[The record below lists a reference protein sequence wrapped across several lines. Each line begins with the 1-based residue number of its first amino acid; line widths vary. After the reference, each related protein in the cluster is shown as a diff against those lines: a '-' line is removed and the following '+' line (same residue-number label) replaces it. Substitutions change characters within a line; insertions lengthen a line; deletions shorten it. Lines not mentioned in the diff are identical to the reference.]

1 MGAFIQC
8 ENREIYI
15 GGILRLDERYQ
26 SQLMHLIEDILQKT
40 GSLRLPSGSLDQEQ
54 EHMQKLL
61 IKMDELEN
69 ENMLLLKK
77 LQETEEEK
85 EELYNKC
92 IEINEILLKTQE
104 NAKNL
109 LTANEKYFSKVIFI
123 NKKIILS
130 SEIYF
135 SKAGAKNIEEYED
148 ILKLKEQQITNNE
161 VFLKETV
168 KKYEEKISTLAVSSF
183 LI

>member
-69 ENMLLLKK
+69 ENMILLKK

-104 NAKNL
+104 NARNL
-109 LTANEKYFSKVIFI
+109 QSANEKYFSKVI
-123 NKKIILS
+123 
-130 SEIYF
+130 Y
-135 SKAGAKNIEEYED
+135 
-148 ILKLKEQQITNNE
+148 
-161 VFLKETV
+161 
-168 KKYEEKISTLAVSSF
+168 
-183 LI
+183 

>member
-69 ENMLLLKK
+69 ENMILFPMALEPFL
-77 LQETEEEK
+77 EEK

-104 NAKNL
+104 NARNL
-109 LTANEKYFSKVIFI
+109 QSANEKYFSKVI
-123 NKKIILS
+123 
-130 SEIYF
+130 Y
-135 SKAGAKNIEEYED
+135 
-148 ILKLKEQQITNNE
+148 
-161 VFLKETV
+161 
-168 KKYEEKISTLAVSSF
+168 
-183 LI
+183 